1 MVSSTNERQIR
12 ERKAQALKD
21 REISKTIVGALMS
34 SRDGR
39 RWVWLRL
46 SEAQLFDADLT
57 LEHAYMAFE
66 KGRKQFALQL
76 LRDVNRF
83 APNEYIIMTRENTGV
98 DLDTSLA
105 EDNEDE

>member
-12 ERKAQALKD
+12 ERKAQALRD
-21 REISKTIVGALMS
+21 RETDKTVVGALMS

-39 RWVWLRL
+39 RWIWLRL
-46 SEAQLFDADLT
+46 SEAQLFNADLS
-57 LEHAYMAFE
+57 LEPHYMAFE

-83 APNEYIIMTRENTGV
+83 TPNEYIIMTRENTSA
-98 DLDTSLA
+98 DLA
-105 EDNEDE
+105 PAREEEDEDE